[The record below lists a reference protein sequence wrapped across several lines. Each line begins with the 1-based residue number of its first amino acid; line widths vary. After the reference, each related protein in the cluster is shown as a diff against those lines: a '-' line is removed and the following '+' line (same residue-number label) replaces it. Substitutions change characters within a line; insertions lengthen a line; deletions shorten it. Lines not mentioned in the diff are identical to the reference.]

1 MSFRGT
7 SSGQSGNAYERTLK
21 SSKSLSGSN
30 STDSEPSH
38 KLVLVGDSGVGK
50 SCLLE
55 KLLDMSSTN
64 NFISTIG
71 VDVKNHAIKAEDGR
85 LVRLQIWD
93 TGGQQRYRPVLSTCY
108 RNAVGVV
115 VVFDV
120 TNKKS
125 FTNLKQWMLEVDE
138 FASTMAM
145 RESTPKLLIGN
156 KCDLTDRREVDWET
170 ASTFAGEQAMSYVET
185 SAVRATS
192 GIHEAFLA
200 LVQTESTSKQ
210 S

>member
-85 LVRLQIWD
+85 LVRLQ
-93 TGGQQRYRPVLSTCY
+93 
-108 RNAVGVV
+108 
-115 VVFDV
+115 V
-120 TNKKS
+120 TVMSKITNNRQPIS
-125 FTNLKQWMLEVDE
+125 SQIFLLTLVNLPFTDMGHRW
-138 FASTMAM
+138 
-145 RESTPKLLIGN
+145 
-156 KCDLTDRREVDWET
+156 T
-170 ASTFAGEQAMSYVET
+170 AKV
-185 SAVRATS
+185 
-192 GIHEAFLA
+192 
-200 LVQTESTSKQ
+200 STSTIYLLSQ
-210 S
+210 CSWSCRSLRCDQ

>member
-85 LVRLQIWD
+85 LVRLQ
-93 TGGQQRYRPVLSTCY
+93 
-108 RNAVGVV
+108 
-115 VVFDV
+115 V
-120 TNKKS
+120 TFMGKITNTDPWTIDNLFS
-125 FTNLKQWMLEVDE
+125 SQNFLLTLVNLPFTDMGHRW
-138 FASTMAM
+138 
-145 RESTPKLLIGN
+145 
-156 KCDLTDRREVDWET
+156 T
-170 ASTFAGEQAMSYVET
+170 AKV
-185 SAVRATS
+185 
-192 GIHEAFLA
+192 
-200 LVQTESTSKQ
+200 STSTIYLLSQ
-210 S
+210 CSWSCRSLRCDQ

>member
-85 LVRLQIWD
+85 LVRLQ
-93 TGGQQRYRPVLSTCY
+93 
-108 RNAVGVV
+108 
-115 VVFDV
+115 V
-120 TNKKS
+120 TLMGKI
-125 FTNLKQWMLEVDE
+125 TN
-138 FASTMAM
+138 
-145 RESTPKLLIGN
+145 
-156 KCDLTDRREVDWET
+156 TDPIDNI
-170 ASTFAGEQAMSYVET
+170 FHHKFFY
-185 SAVRATS
+185 
-192 GIHEAFLA
+192 
-200 LVQTESTSKQ
+200 
-210 S
+210 

>member
-85 LVRLQIWD
+85 LVRLQ
-93 TGGQQRYRPVLSTCY
+93 
-108 RNAVGVV
+108 
-115 VVFDV
+115 V
-120 TNKKS
+120 TLMGKITNNRQPIS
-125 FTNLKQWMLEVDE
+125 SQNFLLTLVNLPFTDMGHRW
-138 FASTMAM
+138 
-145 RESTPKLLIGN
+145 
-156 KCDLTDRREVDWET
+156 T
-170 ASTFAGEQAMSYVET
+170 AKV
-185 SAVRATS
+185 
-192 GIHEAFLA
+192 
-200 LVQTESTSKQ
+200 STSTIYLLSQ
-210 S
+210 CSWSCRSLRCDQ

>member
-85 LVRLQIWD
+85 LVRLQVTVMSKITNNRQPISSQIFLLTLVNLPYTD
-93 TGGQQRYRPVLSTCY
+93 MGHRST
-108 RNAVGVV
+108 AKV
-115 VVFDV
+115 
-120 TNKKS
+120 
-125 FTNLKQWMLEVDE
+125 
-138 FASTMAM
+138 
-145 RESTPKLLIGN
+145 
-156 KCDLTDRREVDWET
+156 
-170 ASTFAGEQAMSYVET
+170 
-185 SAVRATS
+185 
-192 GIHEAFLA
+192 
-200 LVQTESTSKQ
+200 STSTIYLLSQ
-210 S
+210 CSWSCRSLRCDQ

>member
-55 KLLDMSSTN
+55 KLLDISSTN

-85 LVRLQIWD
+85 LVRLQVRLMLLY
-93 TGGQQRYRPVLSTCY
+93 QHRARSQY
-108 RNAVGVV
+108 N
-115 VVFDV
+115 
-120 TNKKS
+120 
-125 FTNLKQWMLEVDE
+125 NLFFQLLL
-138 FASTMAM
+138 
-145 RESTPKLLIGN
+145 KLINL
-156 KCDLTDRREVDWET
+156 
-170 ASTFAGEQAMSYVET
+170 
-185 SAVRATS
+185 
-192 GIHEAFLA
+192 
-200 LVQTESTSKQ
+200 
-210 S
+210 

>member
-85 LVRLQIWD
+85 LVRLQ
-93 TGGQQRYRPVLSTCY
+93 
-108 RNAVGVV
+108 
-115 VVFDV
+115 V
-120 TNKKS
+120 TLMGKITNTDPYFITNF
-125 FTNLKQWMLEVDE
+125 FTNTSQPSIYRYGTPGDSKGIDQYYLPAIAMQLEL
-138 FASTMAM
+138 S
-145 RESTPKLLIGN
+145 
-156 KCDLTDRREVDWET
+156 
-170 ASTFAGEQAMSYVET
+170 
-185 SAVRATS
+185 
-192 GIHEAFLA
+192 
-200 LVQTESTSKQ
+200 
-210 S
+210 

>member
-55 KLLDMSSTN
+55 KLLDISSTN

-85 LVRLQIWD
+85 LVRLQVRLLSKY
-93 TGGQQRYRPVLSTCY
+93 QHRARYKQPIFST
-108 RNAVGVV
+108 
-115 VVFDV
+115 FTQ
-120 TNKKS
+120 TNKPSIYRYGIPGDNKGIDQYYLPAIA
-125 FTNLKQWMLEVDE
+125 TQLE
-138 FASTMAM
+138 S
-145 RESTPKLLIGN
+145 
-156 KCDLTDRREVDWET
+156 
-170 ASTFAGEQAMSYVET
+170 
-185 SAVRATS
+185 
-192 GIHEAFLA
+192 
-200 LVQTESTSKQ
+200 
-210 S
+210 

>member
-55 KLLDMSSTN
+55 KLLDISSTN

-85 LVRLQIWD
+85 LVRLQ
-93 TGGQQRYRPVLSTCY
+93 
-108 RNAVGVV
+108 
-115 VVFDV
+115 V
-120 TNKKS
+120 TLMGKITNNRQPIS
-125 FTNLKQWMLEVDE
+125 SQIFLLTLVNLPFTDMGHRW
-138 FASTMAM
+138 
-145 RESTPKLLIGN
+145 
-156 KCDLTDRREVDWET
+156 T
-170 ASTFAGEQAMSYVET
+170 AKV
-185 SAVRATS
+185 
-192 GIHEAFLA
+192 
-200 LVQTESTSKQ
+200 STSTIYLLSQ
-210 S
+210 CSWSCRSLRCDQ

>member
-85 LVRLQIWD
+85 LVRLQVTLMGKITNTD
-93 TGGQQRYRPVLSTCY
+93 PISSQNFLLTLVNLPFTDMGYR
-108 RNAVGVV
+108 R
-115 VVFDV
+115 
-120 TNKKS
+120 
-125 FTNLKQWMLEVDE
+125 
-138 FASTMAM
+138 
-145 RESTPKLLIGN
+145 
-156 KCDLTDRREVDWET
+156 T
-170 ASTFAGEQAMSYVET
+170 AKV
-185 SAVRATS
+185 
-192 GIHEAFLA
+192 
-200 LVQTESTSKQ
+200 STSTIYLLSQ
-210 S
+210 CSWSCRSLRCDQ

>member
-85 LVRLQIWD
+85 LVRLQ
-93 TGGQQRYRPVLSTCY
+93 
-108 RNAVGVV
+108 
-115 VVFDV
+115 V
-120 TNKKS
+120 TLMGKITNTDPPIS
-125 FTNLKQWMLEVDE
+125 SQNFLLTLVNLPFTDMGHRW
-138 FASTMAM
+138 
-145 RESTPKLLIGN
+145 
-156 KCDLTDRREVDWET
+156 T
-170 ASTFAGEQAMSYVET
+170 AKV
-185 SAVRATS
+185 
-192 GIHEAFLA
+192 
-200 LVQTESTSKQ
+200 STSTIYLLSQ
-210 S
+210 CSWSCRSLRCDQ

>member
-85 LVRLQIWD
+85 LVRLQ
-93 TGGQQRYRPVLSTCY
+93 
-108 RNAVGVV
+108 
-115 VVFDV
+115 V
-120 TNKKS
+120 TLMGKITITDPYFITNF
-125 FTNLKQWMLEVDE
+125 FTNTSQPSIYRYGTPVDSKGIDQYYLPAIATQLE
-138 FASTMAM
+138 S
-145 RESTPKLLIGN
+145 
-156 KCDLTDRREVDWET
+156 
-170 ASTFAGEQAMSYVET
+170 
-185 SAVRATS
+185 
-192 GIHEAFLA
+192 
-200 LVQTESTSKQ
+200 
-210 S
+210 

>member
-85 LVRLQIWD
+85 LVRLQ
-93 TGGQQRYRPVLSTCY
+93 
-108 RNAVGVV
+108 
-115 VVFDV
+115 V
-120 TNKKS
+120 TLMGKITNTDPWNRQHIS
-125 FTNLKQWMLEVDE
+125 SQIFLLTLVNLPFTDMGHRW
-138 FASTMAM
+138 
-145 RESTPKLLIGN
+145 
-156 KCDLTDRREVDWET
+156 T
-170 ASTFAGEQAMSYVET
+170 AKV
-185 SAVRATS
+185 
-192 GIHEAFLA
+192 
-200 LVQTESTSKQ
+200 STSTIYLLSQ
-210 S
+210 CSWSCRSLRCDQ

>member
-85 LVRLQIWD
+85 LVRLQ
-93 TGGQQRYRPVLSTCY
+93 
-108 RNAVGVV
+108 
-115 VVFDV
+115 V
-120 TNKKS
+120 TLMGKI
-125 FTNLKQWMLEVDE
+125 TNTDPW
-138 FASTMAM
+138 
-145 RESTPKLLIGN
+145 TPYFHHN
-156 KCDLTDRREVDWET
+156 
-170 ASTFAGEQAMSYVET
+170 TFY
-185 SAVRATS
+185 
-192 GIHEAFLA
+192 
-200 LVQTESTSKQ
+200 
-210 S
+210 

>member
-7 SSGQSGNAYERTLK
+7 SSGQSSNAYERTLK

-85 LVRLQIWD
+85 LVRLQVKIM
-93 TGGQQRYRPVLSTCY
+93 SCY
-108 RNAVGVV
+108 QHRVPSHKQPIFIN
-115 VVFDV
+115 
-120 TNKKS
+120 KS
-125 FTNLKQWMLEVDE
+125 FTYTSQPYIYRYGTPGDSKGIDQYYLPAIATQLEW
-138 FASTMAM
+138 S
-145 RESTPKLLIGN
+145 
-156 KCDLTDRREVDWET
+156 
-170 ASTFAGEQAMSYVET
+170 
-185 SAVRATS
+185 
-192 GIHEAFLA
+192 
-200 LVQTESTSKQ
+200 
-210 S
+210 

>member
-55 KLLDMSSTN
+55 KLLDISSTN

-85 LVRLQIWD
+85 LVRLQVRLMSLYQHRARLNNPFFQLLLKLI
-93 TGGQQRYRPVLSTCY
+93 
-108 RNAVGVV
+108 
-115 VVFDV
+115 
-120 TNKKS
+120 
-125 FTNLKQWMLEVDE
+125 NL
-138 FASTMAM
+138 
-145 RESTPKLLIGN
+145 
-156 KCDLTDRREVDWET
+156 
-170 ASTFAGEQAMSYVET
+170 
-185 SAVRATS
+185 
-192 GIHEAFLA
+192 
-200 LVQTESTSKQ
+200 
-210 S
+210 

>member
-85 LVRLQIWD
+85 LVRLQ
-93 TGGQQRYRPVLSTCY
+93 
-108 RNAVGVV
+108 
-115 VVFDV
+115 V
-120 TNKKS
+120 TLISKTTNTDYFITKF
-125 FTNLKQWMLEVDE
+125 FTNTSQPSIYRYGTPEDSKGIDQYYLPAIAMQLEL
-138 FASTMAM
+138 S
-145 RESTPKLLIGN
+145 
-156 KCDLTDRREVDWET
+156 
-170 ASTFAGEQAMSYVET
+170 
-185 SAVRATS
+185 
-192 GIHEAFLA
+192 
-200 LVQTESTSKQ
+200 
-210 S
+210 

>member
-85 LVRLQIWD
+85 LVRLQ
-93 TGGQQRYRPVLSTCY
+93 
-108 RNAVGVV
+108 
-115 VVFDV
+115 V
-120 TNKKS
+120 TLMGKITNTDPWNRQPIS
-125 FTNLKQWMLEVDE
+125 SQIFLLTLVNLPFTDMGHRW
-138 FASTMAM
+138 
-145 RESTPKLLIGN
+145 
-156 KCDLTDRREVDWET
+156 T
-170 ASTFAGEQAMSYVET
+170 AKV
-185 SAVRATS
+185 
-192 GIHEAFLA
+192 
-200 LVQTESTSKQ
+200 STSTIYLLSQ
-210 S
+210 CSWSCRSLRCDQ

>member
-7 SSGQSGNAYERTLK
+7 SSGQSSNAYERTLK

-85 LVRLQIWD
+85 LVRLQVKIMSCY
-93 TGGQQRYRPVLSTCY
+93 QHRVPSQYNPFLSIKVLLTLVN
-108 RNAVGVV
+108 R
-115 VVFDV
+115 
-120 TNKKS
+120 T
-125 FTNLKQWMLEVDE
+125 FTDMGH
-138 FASTMAM
+138 
-145 RESTPKLLIGN
+145 RG
-156 KCDLTDRREVDWET
+156 T
-170 ASTFAGEQAMSYVET
+170 AKV
-185 SAVRATS
+185 
-192 GIHEAFLA
+192 
-200 LVQTESTSKQ
+200 STSTIYLLSQ
-210 S
+210 RSWSGRSLRCDQ